1 MKNLVLMATLFAM
14 PLALSAC
21 DKPAEAPKA
30 EPQAQANAMDDMA
43 MAAETKVAKG
53 SGTVTAVDMATGKIT
68 LDHGPIAELEWPAM
82 KMGFAA
88 KPELLTSVAVGD
100 KVDFTISLKGNY
112 GTVTAIEKKPR

>member
-1 MKNLVLMATLFAM
+1 MKNLVLMATLFAI

-21 DKPAEAPKA
+21 DKPAGAPKA

-43 MAAETKVAKG
+43 MSAETKVAKG
-53 SGTVTAVDMATGKIT
+53 SGTVAAVDMATGKIT

-88 KPELLTSVAVGD
+88 KPELLTGMAVGD
-100 KVDFTISLKGNY
+100 QVDFTLSLKGND
-112 GTVTAIEKKPR
+112 GTVTAIAKQTR